1 MQSQQKIGQ
10 QVAQCARLRL
20 VQSRGG
26 LRQPETFLG
35 RPSFFSDGS
44 TSSTEKRQLSI
55 RSNAGKHE
63 EHSYPPF
70 HQYSSKSFFHASPS
84 YQQRPTGS
92 VLSSAAAQSSSAST
106 GTEQEMTDQHVERFA
121 AQCMSQLLPRYHEY
135 SDFRNARELSTLDL
149 ELGSHEDVSTWDDP
163 WEADQVAQEEM
174 IEEEEAGYQT
184 EKDTTTDNESAAESN
199 SEFSFQKRKPSGMDL
214 LLEFDPQN
222 PPPTDDPEAL
232 QLWLECD
239 AQQEAVQKY
248 QKVIDS
254 ARDRKDYS
262 SLSMVQRQVLRWF
275 QPLKDEIAS
284 RQKNYILKE
293 GNTNAKAAKRY
304 GPYLCALPPEKLAVI
319 VAHEAIMH
327 ALLKSGANGRGG
339 VPFVSMA
346 ARIGEA
352 VEEEVLIHRL
362 LHKRF
367 KDGQLRMREDED
379 TAMFDRSGDSAEDDD
394 TAADGE
400 GAVEESFVS
409 TTPNVDSTES
419 NAAADELNS
428 VGATHKWAYAPSHL
442 RNYMEEIS
450 QNEPNAKKRR
460 VVSYAIRRA
469 RQILEKD
476 EEWSTQDKVQ
486 LGAAL
491 FQALLEKATI
501 VQDGKEEMAF
511 TYEKRWFQKDKTRSY
526 VSLNEGLYK
535 MVVSDKLQSFG
546 ATTTKHKPMILP
558 PKPWTEFNDGGYLW
572 LKVDLMRFHGCN
584 MQKVRART
592 HERNAPL
599 SVLRLILG

>member
-1 MQSQQKIGQ
+1 MQSQQRIGQ

-20 VQSRGG
+20 VQRRG

-35 RPSFFSDGS
+35 RPSFFSDASNGRS
-44 TSSTEKRQLSI
+44 EKRQLSI
-55 RSNAGKHE
+55 VADARKYE
-63 EHSYPPF
+63 DHSYSY
-70 HQYSSKSFFHASPS
+70 HQYSSKNYFHTSPF

-92 VLSSAAAQSSSAST
+92 VLSSAAQSSAMDSNSST
-106 GTEQEMTDQHVERFA
+106 GSDQEMTDQHVERFA

-184 EKDTTTDNESAAESN
+184 ENENTNEAVDGSDPDQ
-199 SEFSFQKRKPSGMDL
+199 FSFQKRKPSGMDL
-214 LLEFDPQN
+214 LLEFDPEN
-222 PPPTDDPEAL
+222 PPESDDPEAL
-232 QLWLECD
+232 QLWLECA

-275 QPLKDEIAS
+275 QPLKEEIAS
-284 RQKNYILKE
+284 RQKNYIVKE
-293 GNTNAKAAKRY
+293 GNANAKAAKRY

-327 ALLKSGANGRGG
+327 ALLKSGADGRGG

-367 KDGQLRMREDED
+367 KEGQLRMREDED
-379 TAMFDRSGDSAEDDD
+379 TAIFDQSDTAEDD
-394 TAADGE
+394 TAEEA
-400 GAVEESFVS
+400 EESFVS
-409 TTPNVDSTES
+409 DTPDADSTES
-419 NAAADELNS
+419 NAAAEERNS
-428 VGATHKWAYAPSHL
+428 LAATHKWAYAPSHL

-491 FQALLEKATI
+491 FQALLEKATV

-511 TYEKRWFQKDKTRSY
+511 TYEKRWFQKNKTRSY

-584 MQKVRART
+584 TQKVRSRT
-592 HERNAPL
+592 NASSL
-599 SVLRLILG
+599 FMLLLILG